1 MHLKVTTSFFR
12 RAFSAPSCLRQ
23 LSCGQLVKQG
33 LSLFQIERVEALGEP
48 TVDRSEKIAGLTL
61 PSTTARQA
69 RSCEMSLLV
78 WSGISSVAMMLTT
91 AQRAM

>member
-1 MHLKVTTSFFR
+1 MRRDEIEGNAGKVV
-12 RAFSAPSCLRQ
+12 Q
-23 LSCGQLVKQG
+23 LSPATDQDADRCP
-33 LSLFQIERVEALGEP
+33 SL
-48 TVDRSEKIAGLTL
+48 
-61 PSTTARQA
+61 ARQA